1 MLLGTLLPL
10 LLAPLIAAA
19 PQTTTEWL
27 RSEAGSDWTSI
38 TTDPFVSQLADGT
51 ITNATLTRYLVQDHK
66 FVDAFMVLLA
76 SMVAHAPS
84 LVDRVPGAKF
94 LGLIAGDENSY
105 FLRSFE
111 ALGLSKAEINAPPA
125 PVTKRFDALM
135 RTAAAGG
142 QLHEMLAVLVVAEWS
157 YLTWGEAA
165 KPAANL
171 SWLHL
176 EWIDLHRGDYF
187 ASVISY
193 LRGQLDKL
201 ELSSTQRAEA
211 RAAFLEAIACEKEF
225 WEMARGGGGGEL

>member
-1 MLLGTLLPL
+1 M
-10 LLAPLIAAA
+10 
-19 PQTTTEWL
+19 
-27 RSEAGSDWTSI
+27 
-38 TTDPFVSQLADGT
+38 
-51 ITNATLTRYLVQDHK
+51 
-66 FVDAFMVLLA
+66 DAFMVLLA

-105 FLRSFE
+105 FLRSFD
-111 ALGLSKAEINAPPA
+111 ALGLSEAEINAPPA

-135 RTAAAGG
+135 RNAAGSG
-142 QLHEMLAVLVVAEWS
+142 KLHEMLAVLVVAEWS

-165 KPAANL
+165 KPVAGL

-187 ASVISY
+187 ASVIAY

-201 ELSSTQRAEA
+201 ELTGGAAWGGAGRVPGGRRLREGVLGDGAGCRGRRAL
-211 RAAFLEAIACEKEF
+211 RDCLMCKF
-225 WEMARGGGGGEL
+225 